1 MLIDSHIISQL
12 QLPSMQLYLY
22 LHPYLCLSLGVS
34 VSLAVSISVSVMY
47 LYLYLQL
54 QLHLY
59 LYQACTSGEWGQI
72 SSHDKPKKRLDQTPG
87 PGQTASCHFWPLVAG
102 HLVRLSAWLAANPYL
117 IVRLSFASLSL
128 FFSEMNHSLQVTRG
142 LLPKNGHKTNAT
154 ASGFWV
160 VSRGKHTHTS
170 KGYLQL
176 LNCQLPIRVHTH
188 SHLYRVSLPTHNEYT
203 SLKYTLSG

>member
-12 QLPSMQLYLY
+12 QLRAMQLYLY

-102 HLVRLSAWLAANPYL
+102 HLVRLSAWLTANPYL

-128 FFSEMNHSLQVTRG
+128 SLRDDS
-142 LLPKNGHKTNAT
+142 LA
-154 ASGFWV
+154 ASHAWLVAKKWPQNKCNCKRFLG
-160 VSRGKHTHTS
+160 SKQRQTHTH
-170 KGYLQL
+170 L
-176 LNCQLPIRVHTH
+176 
-188 SHLYRVSLPTHNEYT
+188 
-203 SLKYTLSG
+203 